1 MDTKEMFERKGFDQK
16 SIEFLNNFL
25 YEFNDLY
32 GKYLPQE
39 EVIQRI
45 NDYLDEIEFVD
56 EMPEELIDTAVGCY
70 YSEEKKVLI
79 KKRELEDKEK
89 STFFHE
95 MVHVLRQKIKDD
107 AYNAVNDSFYNLGD
121 ENYDNLSAAHELNV
135 QGIDEGFTQYL
146 TIIRNAKY
154 NTNRFAVGY
163 PILTE
168 QAGFLMDL
176 IGKDNMIQG
185 MFSNLENMV
194 KCMKE
199 KLDCEDMD
207 ITNFARDMNVIW
219 KYEHELELKKGSK
232 TREERLLVLIFGD
245 VIDESIPSYV
255 KDTQNNIVKL
265 YLQQKVNNIEEF
277 QLLIENAKKYAKSL
291 GTDFGPEMFEAI
303 YKQYRKHPEFNL
315 EGSNPELCE
324 SFKIY
329 DKLQEFYD
337 LDFEEKLQF
346 LAEDEELQ
354 ALIADNEYSYV
365 FKKMVV
371 QHMCVD
377 DEFGSFRLD
386 RFVRDDHQLS
396 DYNALYGM
404 LTSGLLKEKIQS
416 GEVNPKTLALEW
428 IQYDDYT
435 GQFSLFNLFNA
446 NGVKEEYLGT
456 YALGGWDC
464 DELSQYEIAKMT
476 MEERTKQVS
485 RICQDIYDSE
495 ITDEDL
501 GKYHFLCDADS
512 KKIIYACSVENMWMN
527 VEDMEDEVLEITSKP
542 EYISSITE
550 EKIKHIKR
558 YIDMDALDV
567 ALLHSLH
574 SAGIIE
580 QSTVDDYFEK
590 VEKQYL
596 TPEDIE
602 IEADRQNVSMK
613 EIKKMVQEFAERIDK
628 KEQGNT
634 LLINGGEDIEK

>member
-1 MDTKEMFERKGFDQK
+1 MDTKEMFERKGFDPK
-16 SIEFLNNFL
+16 AIEFLNNFL

-56 EMPEELIDTAVGCY
+56 EMPEELIDSAVGCY
-70 YSEEKKVLI
+70 YSKEKKVLI
-79 KKRELEDKEK
+79 KNRELEDKEK

-95 MVHVLRQKIKDD
+95 MVHVLRKKIKDD
-107 AYNAVNDSFYNLGD
+107 ASNAVEDSFYNLD
-121 ENYDNLSAAHELNV
+121 EEDNDNLFAAKELNV

-146 TIIRNAKY
+146 TIVRNEKY
-154 NTNRFAVGY
+154 NTSRFAVGY

-185 MFSNLENMV
+185 MFSDLENV
-194 KCMKE
+194 VDCMKE
-199 KLDCEDMD
+199 KMDCEDKD
-207 ITNFARDMNVIW
+207 ITHFAQDMNVIW
-219 KYEHELELKKGSK
+219 KYEHELELKKGHK
-232 TREERLLVLIFGD
+232 TREENLLSLIFGD
-245 VIDESIPSYV
+245 AIKASIPSYV
-255 KDTQNNIVKL
+255 KDAQNNIVKL

-277 QLLIENAKKYAKSL
+277 QLLLENAKKYAKSL

-315 EGSNPELCE
+315 EESNPELCE

-346 LAEDEELQ
+346 VPEDRELQ
-354 ALIADNEYSYV
+354 ALIFNADNSYA
-365 FKKMVV
+365 FKKMIV

-377 DEFGSFRLD
+377 DEFGGFRLD
-386 RFVRDDHQLS
+386 RFVRDEHQVS

-416 GEVNPKTLALEW
+416 GEIKPETLALEW

-435 GQFSLFNLFNA
+435 GQFSLFNIFNA
-446 NGVKEEYLGT
+446 NGTKEEYLGT
-456 YALGGWDC
+456 YALGGGDC

-501 GKYHFLCDADS
+501 GKYHFLCDPDS
-512 KKIIYACSVENMWMN
+512 KKIIFACSVENMWMN
-527 VEDMEDEVLEITSKP
+527 VEDMEDEVLKITDKP
-542 EYISSITE
+542 EYIPSITE

-558 YIDMDALDV
+558 YIDMDLPDA
-567 ALLHSLH
+567 ALLRSLH
-574 SAGIIE
+574 SAGLIE

>member
-1 MDTKEMFERKGFDQK
+1 MDTKEMFERKGFDPK
-16 SIEFLNNFL
+16 VIEFLNNFL
-25 YEFNDLY
+25 YEFDELY

-39 EVIQRI
+39 EVMQRI

-56 EMPEELIDTAVGCY
+56 EMPEELIDSAVGCY
-70 YSEEKKVLI
+70 YSKEKKVLI

-95 MVHVLRQKIKDD
+95 MVHVLRQKIKEE
-107 AYNAVNDSFYNLGD
+107 ASKAVEDSFYDLDD
-121 ENYDNLSAAHELNV
+121 EDNDNLFAAKELNV

-199 KLDCEDMD
+199 KLECEDKD
-207 ITNFARDMNVIW
+207 IMKFARDMNVIW
-219 KYEHELELKKGSK
+219 KHEHELELKKRPK
-232 TREERLLVLIFGD
+232 TAEGRFLISLFGNE
-245 VIDESIPSYV
+245 IGASIPSYV
-255 KDTQNNIVKL
+255 KDAQNNIVKL

-277 QLLIENAKKYAKSL
+277 HLLLENAKKYAKSL
-291 GTDFGPEMFEAI
+291 GTDFGPEMFEDI
-303 YKQYRKHPEFNL
+303 YNQYRKHPELNL
-315 EGSNPELCE
+315 EESNPELCQ

-329 DKLQEFYD
+329 DKLQEFYNFS
-337 LDFEEKLQF
+337 FEEKIQF
-346 LAEDEELQ
+346 LTEDEEIP
-354 ALIADNEYSYV
+354 ALINENENSYI

-371 QHMCVD
+371 QHMNS
-377 DEFGSFRLD
+377 DEEFENFRLD
-386 RFVRDDHQLS
+386 RFVRADHQIS
-396 DYNALYGM
+396 DYKALYGM
-404 LTSGLLKEKIQS
+404 LTSGVLKERFQS
-416 GEVNPKTLALEW
+416 EEVEPENLAIEW
-428 IQYDDYT
+428 IQSDDYS

-464 DELSQYEIAKMT
+464 DKLLQYEIAKMT
-476 MEERTKQVS
+476 MEERKKQVL
-485 RICQDIYDSE
+485 RICQDMYDSE
-495 ITDEDL
+495 MKDDDL
-501 GKYHFLCDADS
+501 GKYHFLRDKNS
-512 KKIIYACSVENMWMN
+512 KKIILACSAENKWMN
-527 VEDMEDEVLEITSKP
+527 IEDEVEVLEIIDKP

-550 EKIKHIKR
+550 KKIKSIRR
-558 YIDMDALDV
+558 YIDMDIPDV
-567 ALLHSLH
+567 ALLLNLH
-574 SAGIIE
+574 RAGLIE
-580 QSTVDDYFEK
+580 QSTIDDYFEK
-590 VEKQYL
+590 MEKQYL

-613 EIKKMVQEFAERIDK
+613 EIKEMVQELAERIDK